1 MGDSLRWYDGVAL
14 IADWVGSGRKIRYTA
29 HGESM
34 AINLI
39 SGEHS
44 PAPGPRING
53 GDSGTQ
59 TSRESTGTSIAETP
73 QPVREPAAVIAD
85 SLRRVGHRDQNSIA
99 SPMQSHQ
106 PVPVADIPA
115 PPGPEKPFVLAA
127 DAAAMITSDA
137 ELAVL
142 AQAHQLPSPVMPISV
157 DT

>member
-1 MGDSLRWYDGVAL
+1 
-14 IADWVGSGRKIRYTA
+14 
-29 HGESM
+29 
-34 AINLI
+34 
-39 SGEHS
+39 
-44 PAPGPRING
+44 
-53 GDSGTQ
+53 
-59 TSRESTGTSIAETP
+59 
-73 QPVREPAAVIAD
+73 
-85 SLRRVGHRDQNSIA
+85 
-99 SPMQSHQ
+99 MQSHQ